1 MFFLCYDRNDFM
13 KGSKFHM
20 EKPLTRLGA
29 LTLIGLS
36 VVLIARW
43 KKRQEQKK
51 QEDEALA
58 EAIREEMENEDH

>member
-1 MFFLCYDRNDFM
+1 
-13 KGSKFHM
+13 M

-43 KKRQEQKK
+43 KKRQKKKK

-58 EAIREEMENEDH
+58 EAIREEMEDEDH